1 MLPIMLVSILIT
13 LNFAIYGIYL
23 AFFEHRH
30 SVKERLAQTR
40 QAAMTGSVEANIVD
54 EKGNSLSLWLKKL
67 NKDVE
72 KSKYFLKI
80 QSNLLQ
86 AYIKMKPL
94 EFVKICLTAGL
105 VTGALLYLFSGNLLF
120 LFIGFLLG
128 YKVPEVILEIVRK
141 KRARK
146 LNAQLPQALGLLAN
160 GLRAGY
166 SFPQAIAVITKE
178 MEAPIADDFGK
189 VLRENAYGK
198 PMEEALEDFSKRT
211 DDEDLDMFITTLLIQ
226 MNVGGDLAEILDTI
240 SETIRERVKLKGE
253 IRTLTAQNRM
263 SAWVVGIMPF
273 ALALLTYKA
282 SPEQAHS
289 FITNPIGMIMAIAA
303 AVLMLIGVLAI
314 VKIVNIKV

>member
-1 MLPIMLVSILIT
+1 MLPIMLISIFIT
-13 LNFAIYGIYL
+13 VLCAIYGIYL
-23 AFFEHRH
+23 AFFEHRD
-30 SVKERLAQTR
+30 SVKERLSQTK
-40 QAAMTGSVEANIVD
+40 QAAMRGSVDAIVD
-54 EKGNSLSLWLKKL
+54 DKGNSLSTWVKKL

-72 KSKYFLKI
+72 KSKYFLKV
-80 QSNLLQ
+80 QSKLLQ
-86 AYIKMKPL
+86 AYIKMKPI
-94 EFVKICLTAGL
+94 EFVKISLAAGV
-105 VTGALLYLFSGNLLF
+105 VTGTFLYLVSGNLLF
-120 LFIGFLLG
+120 LIIGFPIG

-166 SFPQAIAVITKE
+166 SFPQAMAVITKE
-178 MEAPIADDFGK
+178 MEAPIADEFGK

-198 PMEEALEDFSKRT
+198 PMEEALQDFSKRT

-240 SETIRERVKLKGE
+240 SETIRERVKLRGE

-273 ALALLTYKA
+273 ALALMTYKA
-282 SPEQAHS
+282 NPDQAQA
-289 FITNPIGMIMAIAA
+289 FITNPIGIIMAVAA
-303 AVLMLIGVLAI
+303 AVLMLVGVLAL

>member
-1 MLPIMLVSILIT
+1 MLPIMLMSIFIT
-13 LNFAIYGIYL
+13 VLFAIYGIYL

-30 SVKERLAQTR
+30 SVKERLSQTR
-40 QAAMTGSVEANIVD
+40 QAAVTGSVDAIVD
-54 EKGNSLSLWLKKL
+54 EKGNSLSAWLKKL

-72 KSKYFLKI
+72 KSKYFLKV
-80 QSNLLQ
+80 QSKLLQ
-86 AYIKMKPL
+86 AYIKMKPI
-94 EFVKICLTAGL
+94 EFVKISLAAGV
-105 VTGALLYLFSGNLLF
+105 VTGAFLYLVSGNLLF
-120 LFIGFLLG
+120 LFIGFPLG

-166 SFPQAIAVITKE
+166 SFPQAMAVITKE
-178 MEAPIADDFGK
+178 MEAPIADEFGK

-240 SETIRERVKLKGE
+240 SETIRERVKLRGE

-273 ALALLTYKA
+273 ALAFLTYKA
-282 SPEQAHS
+282 SPDQAHA
-289 FITNPIGMIMAIAA
+289 FITNPIGIIMAIAA
-303 AVLMLIGVLAI
+303 AVLMLIGVLALI
-314 VKIVNIKV
+314 KIVNIKV

>member
-1 MLPIMLVSILIT
+1 MLPIMLVSIFIT
-13 LNFAIYGIYL
+13 VLFAIYGIYL

-30 SVKERLAQTR
+30 SVKERLSQTR
-40 QAAMTGSVEANIVD
+40 QAAMTGSVEGNIVD
-54 EKGNSLSLWLKKL
+54 EKGNSLSVWLKKL

-94 EFVKICLTAGL
+94 EFVKISLAAGV

-146 LNAQLPQALGLLAN
+146 LNAQLPQTLGLLAN

-166 SFPQAIAVITKE
+166 SFPQAMAVITKE
-178 MEAPIADDFGK
+178 MEAPIADEFGK

-198 PMEEALEDFSKRT
+198 PMEEALEDFSKA
-211 DDEDLDMFITTLLIQ
+211 D
-226 MNVGGDLAEILDTI
+226 G
-240 SETIRERVKLKGE
+240 
-253 IRTLTAQNRM
+253 
-263 SAWVVGIMPF
+263 
-273 ALALLTYKA
+273 
-282 SPEQAHS
+282 
-289 FITNPIGMIMAIAA
+289 
-303 AVLMLIGVLAI
+303 
-314 VKIVNIKV
+314 

>member
-1 MLPIMLVSILIT
+1 MLPIMLMSVFIT
-13 LNFAIYGIYL
+13 VLFAIYGIYL
-23 AFFEHRH
+23 VFFEHRH
-30 SVKERLAQTR
+30 SVKERLSKTR
-40 QAAMTGSVEANIVD
+40 QAAVTGSVDAIVD
-54 EKGNSLSLWLKKL
+54 EKGNSLSTWLKKL

-72 KSKYFLKI
+72 KSKYFLKV
-80 QSNLLQ
+80 QSKLLQ
-86 AYIKMKPL
+86 AYIKMKPI
-94 EFVKICLTAGL
+94 EFVKISLASGV
-105 VTGALLYLFSGNLLF
+105 VTGAVLYLVSGNLLF
-120 LFIGFLLG
+120 LFIGFPLG
-128 YKVPEVILEIVRK
+128 YKVPDVILEIVRK

-166 SFPQAIAVITKE
+166 SFPQAMAVITKE
-178 MEAPIADDFGK
+178 MEAPIADEFGK

-198 PMEEALEDFSKRT
+198 PMEEALQDFSKRT

-240 SETIRERVKLKGE
+240 SDTIRERVKLKGE

-282 SPEQAHS
+282 SPDQAHA
-289 FITNPIGMIMAIAA
+289 FITNPIGIIMAIAA